1 MCEGIHNYP
10 ENPRKTF
17 KCLKCKKMVSL
28 QEHAALLLDCE
39 ELYRKGAEFMD
50 VSVGV
55 LIEEFFLNEN
65 LLTFRRKTLSLP
77 SINS

>member
-28 QEHAALLLDCE
+28 QEHAALLLECE
-39 ELYRKGAEFMD
+39 ELFRKGAEFMD
-50 VSVGV
+50 VRKIYVI
-55 LIEEFFLNEN
+55 IELQNMSF
-65 LLTFRRKTLSLP
+65 
-77 SINS
+77 I